1 MKNIVVKI
9 SIVLL
14 FILGLGI
21 ALYPIVSSQIAE
33 YRQNKSINTYN
44 DTIKK
49 YKKNDIN
56 NLFKEAEKYNQSRS
70 ACTDILYNTSSSESH
85 INHKNYYDILNF
97 ENGIM
102 GYISI
107 PKIDINLPIYHG
119 ISDSVLRKGVGH
131 ISTTA
136 FPISGKGC
144 HSVLSGHTGLPS
156 ARLFTDLDKLKI
168 NDYFYIKIL
177 NKTFKYKVDKIS
189 VVSPTDTRELIP
201 VKKKNYVT
209 LVTCTP
215 YSINTNRLLVRG
227 VFVEN
232 DDKQPVAKR
241 EDKTFLYC
249 CICSVGIAFEVI
261 FLVKVKR
268 YRMKMKR

>member
-1 MKNIVVKI
+1 MRKIVIKI
-9 SIVLL
+9 LT
-14 FILGLGI
+14 FILFAVGLCSL
-21 ALYPIVSSQIAE
+21 LYPIISNEIMCIIQQKDID
-33 YRQNKSINTYN
+33 TYN
-44 DTIKK
+44 NSVKK
-49 YKKNDIN
+49 YKKSDIDRI
-56 NLFKEAEKYNQSRS
+56 FKEAEDYNVSRS
-70 ACTDILYNTSSSESH
+70 FCKDIMHDTTSSNSNV
-85 INHKNYYDILNF
+85 NHKNYNDILNF

-107 PKIDINLPIYHG
+107 PEIDVNLPIYHG

-136 FPISGKGC
+136 FPISGMGC

-156 ARLFTDLDKLKI
+156 ARLFTDLDRLKI

-201 VKKKNYVT
+201 VKNKNYVT

-261 FLVKVKR
+261 FLVKIKR

>member
-1 MKNIVVKI
+1 MKKLVIKI
-9 SIVLL
+9 IIVLM
-14 FILGLGI
+14 FMLGLGI
-21 ALYPIVSSQIAE
+21 VLYPIVSSEIME
-33 YRQNKSINTYN
+33 YRQHKSINTYN
-44 DTIKK
+44 DVIIKC
-49 YKKNDIN
+49 KKNNIEG
-56 NLFKEAEKYNQSRS
+56 LFKEAEKYNESRS
-70 ACTDILYNTSSSESH
+70 SCTDILYDTSESQNH
-85 INHKNYYDILNF
+85 INHKNYYDILNI

-107 PKIDINLPIYHG
+107 PKINVNLPIYHG

-136 FPISGKGC
+136 FPIGGSGC

-168 NDYFYIKIL
+168 NDYLYVKIL

-201 VKKKNYVT
+201 IKNKSYVT

-227 VFVEN
+227 VFVKDN
-232 DDKQPVAKR
+232 DKQLVAKKDDR
-241 EDKTFLYC
+241 TFLYC
-249 CICSVGIAFEVI
+249 CICIIVIAFEVI
-261 FLVKVKR
+261 FLLKIKR
-268 YRMKMKR
+268 YKKMKDK